1 MPMISFVDSITVLQ
15 RQDWLRGKLL
25 YKREK
30 KTQNRG
36 LKTREQKKKK
46 NRSRTR
52 AKTKQKPRERNNTQR
67 GGEERKPAYT
77 ENCPRHCLHL
87 CRHSCTKNKTPKTNS
102 QQAGIIFLVLKAAEK
117 KKGKH
122 RPVSTEKA
130 VKTKG
135 NRRQTQEGQRKKIA
149 MGTGEKSEEKPRGN
163 QGKNKRKD

>member
-1 MPMISFVDSITVLQ
+1 L
-15 RQDWLRGKLL
+15 KLGFSHVKGL
-25 YKREK
+25 GTINTDLMEK
-30 KTQNRG
+30 KKQRKSKTPEENR
-36 LKTREQKKKK
+36 KPDQK
-46 NRSRTR
+46 NGGRTR

-67 GGEERKPAYT
+67 EGEERKPAYT

-163 QGKNKRKD
+163 QAKNKRKD